1 MDITGRGG
9 VGVITSASNQLWR
22 LTLLL
27 PWFGNFVQD
36 PSLFLPTTHFFVYR
50 DRIVSY
56 NRCTKHSSRWPGS
69 PELYVRS
76 LFPERWAVF
85 NRSILIASAFASI
98 NGLHSS
104 PSITHQHRTC
114 HGIGPHLRTS
124 FTGSA
129 HSLHQSLVVVG
140 CSELCRYRFDMNHC
154 SGILHG
160 PY

>member
-76 LFPERWAVF
+76 LFLERWAVF

-104 PSITHQHRTC
+104 PSNHTSTSDLPRNRSTPQNIIHRF
-114 HGIGPHLRTS
+114 GS
-124 FTGSA
+124 FIASISRGSG
-129 HSLHQSLVVVG
+129 L
-140 CSELCRYRFDMNHC
+140 F
-154 SGILHG
+154 
-160 PY
+160 